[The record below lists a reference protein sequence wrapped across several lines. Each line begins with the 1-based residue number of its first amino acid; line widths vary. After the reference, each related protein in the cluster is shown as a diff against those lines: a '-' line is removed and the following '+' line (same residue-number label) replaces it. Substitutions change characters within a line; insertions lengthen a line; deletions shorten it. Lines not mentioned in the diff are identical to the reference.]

1 VASPITLRLDPELRR
16 RVTRIAKRKRTT
28 TSNVLRE
35 AITTWVEREDSN
47 GSFYDSIKDLVGC
60 VSGGDPKLSENTG
73 RKFTELLR
81 ARQAKR
87 DSG

>member
-1 VASPITLRLDPELRR
+1 MASPITLRLDPELRR
-16 RVTRIAKRKRTT
+16 RVTRIAKRKRIT
-28 TSNVLRE
+28 TSEVLRE
-35 AITTWVEREDSN
+35 AITTWVEREDSS

-73 RKFTELLR
+73 RTFTELLR

>member
-1 VASPITLRLDPELRR
+1 LRLDPELRR
-16 RVTRIAKRKRTT
+16 RVTRIAQRKRTT
-28 TSNVLRE
+28 TSDVLRE
-35 AITTWVEREDSN
+35 AITTWVEREDSS

-60 VSGGDPKLSENTG
+60 VSGGDPKRSENAG

>member
-16 RVTRIAKRKRTT
+16 RVDRIARRKK
-28 TSNVLRE
+28 TSTSQVLRE
-35 AITTWVEREDSN
+35 AITTWVEREDSS

-60 VSGGDPKLSENTG
+60 VGGGDPKLSENTG
-73 RKFTELLR
+73 RRFTELLR